1 MVLIYAG
8 LAKALLTFAAGFG
21 WVCDSGAEQTYCKVR
36 VFELGEKFILVYFE
50 KISQENVVADISF
63 YPGKRVFL
71 HVEVSRSLLNHIFA

>member
-1 MVLIYAG
+1 MMLIYAG

-50 KISQENVVADISF
+50 SIS
-63 YPGKRVFL
+63 
-71 HVEVSRSLLNHIFA
+71 